1 MRIHRRHPNRGIA
14 IIIVTA
20 SPLAAAGRPVVVV
33 TTSLIATAV
42 RDVAGDA
49 VDIETLMP
57 AGTCP
62 GQFDL
67 EPQQVRRV
75 RTAVLVIRH
84 DMQGFLDTRFA
95 AAGVPADAVI
105 APAFGEPFNV
115 PTNYAKYCTVLAA
128 ELARA
133 EAHVVR
139 VAVHGRARLPAARVR
154 DPQRAGEVVERHDRH
169 DAVALQ
175 RCEHVVVVRDRARVD
190 AAARGLDAAPLEREP
205 VRAVPVRLRQREVR
219 IEAMVVIARVPAA
232 APAAHD
238 ARALL
243 EPPPVVEAIA
253 ALDLVRRG
261 RGAPSAHAQAR
272 PKGPRPAGAPIGRPR
287 RFRSGPRP
295 FSDRPEQPGHRRGS
309 PRVRRRAP
317 GRETTPSI
325 EKTGIPMAVT
335 S

>member
-1 MRIHRRHPNRGIA
+1 MHRLVFLALSGIERSHERERVDPSRFQPTSTRSRSWLQVAA
-14 IIIVTA
+14 IVAASLFLALAPA
-20 SPLAAAGRPVVVV
+20 SPAAERPVVVV

-128 ELARA
+128 ELARRVPAVAAASGPRLAAVRAQA
-133 EAHVVR
+133 ERTTEEMRRQAQPLAGVHVVAAAFQAGFLR
-139 VAVHGRARLPAARVR
+139 WLGLDVVATFPPADDPPPGLLQTAVATGRARGAAL
-154 DPQRAGEVVERHDRH
+154 VVGNEQNGR
-169 DAVALQ
+169 
-175 RCEHVVVVRDRARVD
+175 
-190 AAARGLDAAPLEREP
+190 
-205 VRAVPVRLRQREVR
+205 
-219 IEAMVVIARVPAA
+219 RVPAA
-232 APAAHD
+232 
-238 ARALL
+238 
-243 EPPPVVEAIA
+243 I
-253 ALDLVRRG
+253 
-261 RGAPSAHAQAR
+261 AQALGVELAMLSNF
-272 PKGPRPAGAPIGRPR
+272 PAHTAAGAYWELVQANLKVLLDRPA
-287 RFRSGPRP
+287 S
-295 FSDRPEQPGHRRGS
+295 Q
-309 PRVRRRAP
+309 
-317 GRETTPSI
+317 
-325 EKTGIPMAVT
+325 KNK
-335 S
+335 